1 MSEIRIATRYAKSLI
16 GLATEQGNLDKVYE
30 DVQCIYD
37 TAISSPD
44 LVAMLSSPLIKAD
57 TKNSILASV
66 FNETTILMQL
76 FLKKVI
82 SARRE
87 KFLVEIANQ
96 FIAIYNEQ
104 KGIATATVTAATT
117 LDEASLTQ
125 IKSYISKKINKPHVQ
140 LTVKTDADI
149 IGGLVINYEDKLL
162 DMSIKSELNKLK
174 QQLN

>member
-1 MSEIRIATRYAKSLI
+1 MSEIRIASRYAKSLI

-30 DVQCIYD
+30 DVQTIYD
-37 TAISSPD
+37 TAFHSHD
-44 LVAMLSSPLIKAD
+44 LVAMLRSPLVTAD
-57 TKNSILASV
+57 TKNSVLTSV
-66 FNETTILMQL
+66 FKDSSVLMQL

-87 KFLVEIANQ
+87 RYLVEIANQ
-96 FIAIYNEQ
+96 FIAIYNDQ
-104 KGIATATVTAATT
+104 KGIARATVTAATT
-117 LDEASLTQ
+117 LDEASLNQ
-125 IKSYISKKINKPHVQ
+125 IKAYISKKINKPHVQ

>member
-1 MSEIRIATRYAKSLI
+1 MSEIRIASRYAKSLI

-30 DVQCIYD
+30 DIQTIYD
-37 TAISSPD
+37 TATNSAD

-57 TKNSILASV
+57 TKNSILNAIFKDSTKLV
-66 FNETTILMQL
+66 QL

-82 SARRE
+82 NARRE
-87 KFLVEIANQ
+87 KFLIEIANQ
-96 FIAIYNEQ
+96 FIAIYNNQ
-104 KGIATATVTAATT
+104 KGIAKATVTAATN
-117 LDEASLTQ
+117 LDDKSLNQ
-125 IKSYISKKINKPHVQ
+125 IKAYISNKINKPHVQ

-162 DMSIKSELNKLK
+162 DMSIRSELNKLK

>member
-1 MSEIRIATRYAKSLI
+1 MSEIRIASRYAKSLI
-16 GLATEQGNLDKVYE
+16 GLAAEQGNLDKVYE
-30 DVQCIYD
+30 DVQTIYD
-37 TAISSPD
+37 TATNSPD

-57 TKNSILASV
+57 TKNSILTSV
-66 FNETTILMQL
+66 FKNSTPLMQL

-82 SARRE
+82 NARRE
-87 KFLVEIANQ
+87 RYLVEIANQ
-96 FIAIYNEQ
+96 FIAIYNDQ
-104 KGIATATVTAATT
+104 KGIARATVTAATT
-117 LDEASLTQ
+117 LDEASLNQ
-125 IKSYISKKINKPHVQ
+125 IKAYISKKINKPHVQ

>member
-1 MSEIRIATRYAKSLI
+1 MSEIRIASRYAKSLI

-30 DVQCIYD
+30 DVQTIYD
-37 TAISSPD
+37 TAIHSHD
-44 LVAMLSSPLIKAD
+44 LVAMLRSPLVTAD
-57 TKNSILASV
+57 TKNSVLTSV
-66 FNETTILMQL
+66 FKDSSVLMQL

-87 KFLVEIANQ
+87 RYLVEIANQ
-96 FIAIYNEQ
+96 FIAIYNDQ
-104 KGIATATVTAATT
+104 KGIARATVTAATT
-117 LDEASLTQ
+117 LDEASLNQ
-125 IKSYISKKINKPHVQ
+125 LKAYISKKINKPHVQ